1 MVNAASYGAASAPD
15 SLATIFGANL
25 AQGTASATLDA
36 AGQLPTEL
44 AGTRVEIAG
53 VAAQLFY
60 VSPTQINLVVPAGI
74 DPGTVVVAV
83 ISTASGASK
92 TDTAFLRAAAP
103 GVFSSDGTGTG
114 PGAILN
120 AVTYAPAPFFVQT
133 AANGADTRT
142 RLAVYGTGFRN
153 ANRVVAVAQD
163 PLGNRYNLTVEFAG
177 PAPGFFGLDQAN
189 LLLPPDLDGAGA
201 VTLSLGADGNP
212 ANSVTFQVNLI
223 PSTALQLSALLISP
237 SVVIAG
243 DSAQLTV
250 GLNGVARAGGFPVTL
265 RSTVVSAQVAPQVT
279 IPEGKATVQTQVSTL
294 TTPATVNPTI
304 SALAGGLTLT
314 VPLEIDPVSTVQL
327 VSVSASQA
335 TIQGGGNLTGT
346 VSLSGNPPAGGA
358 NVLLSADSD
367 RVNVPNVVSVPFGK
381 SSADFSIKT
390 FAVAQSLPVTIMAT
404 YSRTNVTTQLTLL
417 PALELTLD
425 ASSVTAGGSVN
436 ATITLGSNAPA
447 TGATITFRASDG
459 IVRLPPSITIPP
471 GQVSQVFPITT
482 SSPVALARVVTI
494 TAIYVGARSTASL
507 TVNPQVTPA
516 LSSLAVGPSPVT
528 SGNIAQGTVTL
539 TAPATAVTVVTLFSN
554 SAIVLVPASVT
565 VPQGQSTATF
575 NVTTVKGL
583 AGSATITATL
593 AGISKSGTLTVQ

>member
-1 MVNAASYGAASAPD
+1 MRNLFFRCLVLLTGLSGILTAQPPALVMVNAASYGAASAPD

-53 VAAQLFY
+53 VAAALFY

-92 TDTAFLRAAAP
+92 TDTAFLRAVAP

-133 AANGADTRT
+133 AENGADTRT

-163 PLGNRYNLTVEFAG
+163 PAGNRYNLTVEFAG
-177 PAPGFFGLDQAN
+177 KAPGFFGLDQVN

-223 PSTALQLSALLISP
+223 PSNTLQLSALLISP

-250 GLNGVARAGGFPVTL
+250 GLNGVARAGGFPVAL
-265 RSTVVSAQVAPQVT
+265 RSTAVSAQVAPQVT
-279 IPEGKATVQTQVSTL
+279 IPEGKASVQTQVSTL

-304 SALAGGLTLT
+304 SALAGGLMLT

-327 VSVSASQA
+327 VSVSPSQT

-346 VSLSGNPPAGGA
+346 VTLSGNPPAGGA

-381 SSADFSIKT
+381 SSADFPIKT

-404 YSRTNVTTQLTLL
+404 YSRTNVTAQLTLL

-447 TGATITFRASDG
+447 TGATITFQSSDG
-459 IVRLPPSITIPP
+459 VVRLPPSITIPP

-482 SSPVALARVVTI
+482 SSPVAVSRVVTI
-494 TAIYVGARSTASL
+494 TALYVGARSAASL
-507 TVNPQVTPA
+507 TVNPQATPA
-516 LSSLAVGPSPVT
+516 LSSLTVGPNPVM

-539 TAPATAVTVVTLFSN
+539 TSPAIAVTVVTLFS
-554 SAIVLVPASVT
+554 T
-565 VPQGQSTATF
+565 YGDR
-575 NVTTVKGL
+575 
-583 AGSATITATL
+583 AGAR
-593 AGISKSGTLTVQ
+593 VR